1 MGKRWTYRVVMVM
14 PIAGWLALGPLTA
27 CPAASPP
34 RVAGVVAALVG
45 PQVTVISPSAS
56 PRPLKVGDRLSWGDA
71 VQTPRDAT
79 VRIFL
84 DQRATITVR
93 ELSRLQLRE
102 EEQAT
107 GMWYVLEVLKGKIS
121 MSVDRML
128 LRDQE
133 QDRWRSAVAS
143 VRG

>member
-1 MGKRWTYRVVMVM
+1 M
-14 PIAGWLALGPLTA
+14 
-27 CPAASPP
+27 
-34 RVAGVVAALVG
+34 VG

-56 PRPLKVGDRLSWGDA
+56 PRPLKVSDRLSWGDA
-71 VQTPRDAT
+71 VETPRDAT

-93 ELSRLQLRE
+93 ELSRLELRE
-102 EEQAT
+102 EGQT
-107 GMWYVLEVLKGKIS
+107 IGIGHVLEVLKGKVS

-128 LRDQE
+128 LRDKKQE
-133 QDRWRSAVAS
+133 RGRNAVAS

>member
-1 MGKRWTYRVVMVM
+1 MLM
-14 PIAGWLALGPLTA
+14 PITGCLALGPFTPS
-27 CPAASPP
+27 PAASPP
-34 RVAGVVAALVG
+34 RVAGVVTTLVG

-71 VQTPRDAT
+71 VEAPRDAT

-93 ELSRLQLRE
+93 ELSRLELRE
-102 EEQAT
+102 EGEAS
-107 GMWYVLEVLKGKIS
+107 GMWYVLKALKGKVS

-128 LRDQE
+128 LRDKKRE
-133 QDRWRSAVAS
+133 RGRNAVAS